1 MSPPTITSSDGAD
14 VQLRAKEARDRA
26 QSWMQGG
33 SGSANR
39 AGLELALKACQ
50 AEAAGDP
57 SNPRPLLEAGR
68 LTAELGR
75 IEEALEA
82 FSRATQ
88 LAPDD
93 PEVWSRL
100 GQMQA
105 KVARWSD
112 VERSQRRVLA
122 LDPDNAPAHAR
133 LCWAL
138 RRLGRLPEAI
148 DAGRRA
154 VELGPDD
161 TMGYSHLVFA
171 LLANEDFQAALD
183 VCDACLQR
191 HPHDVASLA
200 YKPTALHALGR
211 AEEGAR
217 LVDFERL
224 TWVTQVELTDGRSS
238 VEAFNRE
245 LANFARSSPA
255 RPFDATQ
262 TVDILIEPH
271 GVMTTFSDMVEQALK
286 HFLSQLPADPSHP
299 FLSARPKSWE
309 VEGWATRLRQMGPQ
323 EHHFHQHGWVS
334 GVYYVTVPNSVGA
347 GEHGREGFLEFCRF
361 PQYSQRKAQSEFVAL
376 PPRPG
381 MLVLFPSYFY
391 HRVAPFEPAGDE
403 PRISIAFNLI
413 PTDWDS
419 TPDGANSSA
428 RG

>member
-1 MSPPTITSSDGAD
+1 MSTASTAD
-14 VQLRAKEARDRA
+14 NGIVVQQRAKEARERA

-39 AGLELALKACQ
+39 AGLELALQTCQ

-68 LTAELGR
+68 LLAELGR
-75 IEEALEA
+75 IEEALDSL
-82 FSRATQ
+82 SRAT
-88 LAPDD
+88 AISPDE
-93 PEVWSRL
+93 PEVWARL
-100 GQMQA
+100 GQLQA
-105 KVARWSD
+105 KVARWND
-112 VERSQRRVLA
+112 VEHTQRKVLA
-122 LDPDNAPAHAR
+122 LDPDNARALAE

-138 RRLGRLPEAI
+138 RRLGRLSEAI

-154 VELGPDD
+154 VAADPDNSLG
-161 TMGYSHLVFA
+161 YNHLTFA
-171 LLANEDFQAALD
+171 LLANEDFEAALE
-183 VCDACLQR
+183 VCDACLER

-224 TWVTQVELTDGRSS
+224 TWLTQVELSDGRLS
-238 VEAFNRE
+238 VAAFNRE
-245 LANFARSSPA
+245 LANIARSSSS
-255 RPFDATQ
+255 RPFDPTQ

-271 GVMTTFSDMVEQALK
+271 GVMTTFREMVDQALK
-286 HFLSQLPADPSHP
+286 HFLSKLPVDPSHP
-299 FLSARPKSWE
+299 FLRARPEHWE
-309 VEGWATRLRQMGPQ
+309 VEGWATRLLQMAPQ

-334 GVYYVTVPNSVGA
+334 GVYYVTVPDSIGA
-347 GEHGREGFLEFCRF
+347 DGHGRAGFLEFCRF
-361 PQYSQRKAQSEFVAL
+361 PQYSKRNAKSEFLAL

-391 HRVAPFEPAGDE
+391 HRVTPFEPAGDE

-413 PTDWDS
+413 PTDWGKAAHR
-419 TPDGANSSA
+419 PG
-428 RG
+428 